1 MVELIDK
8 VPPQSLEAERSV
20 LGAMLI
26 EKEAIARAID
36 FLRKESF
43 YSEAHQT
50 IFQAIIDMYEKNKAV
65 DFVTVAEELRKGK
78 LLKEVGG
85 ATYLSNLIN
94 SVATAANVEYYAKI
108 VQEKAVLRNLIRAA
122 TQIVT
127 DSYTDTKEVGEIL
140 DQAEQSI
147 FNITQSK
154 VQPGFIPISEMV
166 QGSIDTIENLYKKKE
181 RVPGVPSGF
190 VDLDR
195 KTGGFYPSNL
205 IVVAGRPSMGKTSF
219 CLSIARNVGIN
230 ESRPVAIFSLEMSR
244 EELVLRLLCSQAKVS
259 LHRVR
264 TGFIDKKD
272 WTPLT
277 NAASVLSNAPIFID
291 DSPAISVLEM
301 KARARRLQAERG
313 LSLIIID
320 YLQLMPGRTGR
331 AEYRQQDISEITRS
345 LKNMAKELKVP
356 VVAIS
361 QLSRETEKRQSKRP
375 QLSDLRESGA
385 IEQDADLVA
394 FLYRQDYYEQE
405 PEKAEKGV
413 TEVIIGKQRSGPT
426 GSVKLTFL
434 SEYVCFQDLAKQS
447 E

>member
-1 MVELIDK
+1 MADLIDK
-8 VPPQSLEAERSV
+8 IPPQNLEAERSV

-43 YSEAHQT
+43 YSETHQMIFQT
-50 IFQAIIDMYEKNKAV
+50 IVEMYDKDKAV
-65 DFVTVAEELRKGK
+65 DFVTVAEELRKAK

-94 SVATAANVEYYAKI
+94 SVATAANVDYYAKI
-108 VQEKAVLRNLIRAA
+108 VQEKAILRNLIRAA

-127 DSYTDTKEVGEIL
+127 DGYTDTKDVSEIL
-140 DQAEQSI
+140 DQAEQAI

-154 VQPGFIPISEMV
+154 VQPGFLPVSEMV
-166 QGSIDTIENLYKKKE
+166 HGSIETIENLYKKKE
-181 RVPGVPSGF
+181 KVPGVPSGF
-190 VDLDR
+190 IDLDR
-195 KTGGFYPSNL
+195 KTGGFYSSNL
-205 IVVAGRPSMGKTSF
+205 VVIAGRPSMGKTSF
-219 CLSIARNVGIN
+219 CLSIARNVGIS
-230 ESRPVAIFSLEMSR
+230 ESLPVAIFSLEMSR
-244 EELVLRLLCSQAKVS
+244 EEIVLRLLCSVAKVS
-259 LHRVR
+259 MHKVR

-277 NAASVLSNAPIFID
+277 NAASILSNAPIFID
-291 DSPAISVLEM
+291 DSPAISILEI

-313 LSLIIID
+313 LALIIID

-345 LKNMAKELKVP
+345 LKNMAKELKIP
-356 VVAIS
+356 VIAIS

-394 FLYRQDYYEQE
+394 FIYREDYYD
-405 PEKAEKGV
+405 PKNAPPGV
-413 TEVIIGKQRSGPT
+413 TEIIIGKQRNGPT
-426 GSVKLTFL
+426 GSVKLKFL
-434 SEYVCFQDLAKQS
+434 NEYTCFENLSKQP

>member
-8 VPPQSLEAERSV
+8 IPPQSLEAERSV

-26 EKEAIARAID
+26 EKEAIAKAID
-36 FLRKESF
+36 FLKKESF

-50 IFQAIIDMYEKNKAV
+50 IFQAIIDMYDKNKAV
-65 DFVTVAEELRKGK
+65 DFVTVAEELRKAK

-94 SVATAANVEYYAKI
+94 SVATAANVEYYARI

-127 DSYTDTKEVGEIL
+127 DSYTDIKEVSEIL

-181 RVPGVPSGF
+181 KVPGVPSGF

-230 ESRPVAIFSLEMSR
+230 ESLPVAIFSLEMSR

-259 LHRVR
+259 LHRAR

-313 LSLIIID
+313 LSLVIID
-320 YLQLMPGRTGR
+320 YLQLMPGRSGR

-394 FLYRQDYYEQE
+394 FLYRQDYYE
-405 PEKAEKGV
+405 PEKAEKGI

-434 SEYVCFQDLAKQS
+434 SEYACFQDLTKQS

>member
-1 MVELIDK
+1 MADLIDK
-8 VPPQSLEAERSV
+8 IPPQNLEAERSV

-43 YSEAHQT
+43 YSETHQMIFQT
-50 IFQAIIDMYEKNKAV
+50 IVEMYDKDKAV
-65 DFVTVAEELRKGK
+65 DFVTVAEELRKAK

-94 SVATAANVEYYAKI
+94 SVATAANVDYYAKI
-108 VQEKAVLRNLIRAA
+108 VQEKAILRNLIRAA

-127 DSYTDTKEVGEIL
+127 DGYTDTKDVSEIL
-140 DQAEQSI
+140 DQAEQAI

-154 VQPGFIPISEMV
+154 VQAGFLPVSEMV
-166 QGSIDTIENLYKKKE
+166 HGSIETIENLYKKKE
-181 RVPGVPSGF
+181 KVPGVPSGF
-190 VDLDR
+190 IDLDR
-195 KTGGFYPSNL
+195 KTGGFYSSNL
-205 IVVAGRPSMGKTSF
+205 VVIAGRPSMGKTSF
-219 CLSIARNVGIN
+219 CLSIARNVGIS
-230 ESRPVAIFSLEMSR
+230 ESLPVAIFSLEMSR
-244 EELVLRLLCSQAKVS
+244 EEIVLRLLCSVAKVS
-259 LHRVR
+259 MHKVR

-277 NAASVLSNAPIFID
+277 NAASILSNAPIFID
-291 DSPAISVLEM
+291 DSPAISILEI

-313 LSLIIID
+313 LALIIID

-345 LKNMAKELKVP
+345 LKNMAKELKIP
-356 VVAIS
+356 VIAIS

-394 FLYRQDYYEQE
+394 FIYREDYYD
-405 PEKAEKGV
+405 PKNAPPGV
-413 TEVIIGKQRSGPT
+413 TEIIIGKQRNGPT
-426 GSVKLTFL
+426 GSVKLKFL
-434 SEYVCFQDLAKQS
+434 NEYTCFENLSKQP